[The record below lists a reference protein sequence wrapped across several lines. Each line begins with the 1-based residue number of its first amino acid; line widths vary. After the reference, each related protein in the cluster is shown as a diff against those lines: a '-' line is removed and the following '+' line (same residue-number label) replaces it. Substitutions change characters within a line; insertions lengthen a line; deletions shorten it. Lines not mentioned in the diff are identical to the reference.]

1 MATKKEDIATS
12 SFYFC
17 DIYNKKKIMKKIV
30 RLTENDL
37 TKLIKRVI
45 KEQDTTQKEF
55 CKSGV
60 VGTLTQILTNNN
72 TYDWAIKSSDG
83 KECLIPPKTP
93 SPGPTQT
100 SPGPTQTSPGPESRF
115 PSIY

>member
-1 MATKKEDIATS
+1 
-12 SFYFC
+12 
-17 DIYNKKKIMKKIV
+17 MKRIV

-100 SPGPTQTSPGPESRF
+100 SPGPTQASPTQASPGQTSPGQTQTSPTPESREF
-115 PSIY
+115 RSRY

>member
-1 MATKKEDIATS
+1 
-12 SFYFC
+12 
-17 DIYNKKKIMKKIV
+17 MKRIV

-93 SPGPTQT
+93 SPAGPTQT
-100 SPGPTQTSPGPESRF
+100 SPGPTQTSPSPAGPTQTLPAPESREIQ
-115 PSIY
+115 SIY